1 MRISYPLDLLGDF
14 IKHSLQSINFYHF
27 AFMGIFFT
35 FFGIYLK
42 KEMGLW
48 DQRIAIIL
56 MIIPLTHIVITFS
69 LGYFTNKFNLEERI
83 LKILTF
89 MSFLLSL
96 GYLFT
101 DKVFNDTFLGLV
113 VITIGFSIFRNPILP
128 LVDSTT
134 LGYVMKKGG
143 DYGHIRL
150 WGSIGFVFGT
160 IVVGFLLSYKKLFPN
175 ETILIVMSFFLFLS
189 YLSSLKIP
197 VQVTP
202 KKNIHFREVLES
214 LKSKVLILFLL
225 TSFLHILGMAA
236 YHSFFGLYIDD
247 NDYSTIHLG
256 LFTIPAILSEA
267 VLFRYS
273 LSILKRYSPYHLLSV
288 AFLATIFRWL
298 SLYLFNDIIPIVL
311 SQTIHALSWG
321 LFFVTSISFIDY
333 HFKDRLRTSGITLFS
348 TLVFGLGNA
357 LGYYLAGTISQKYSY
372 NDLFLYCS
380 FLALLTFSISLYLSL
395 TEDVNFRLK

>member
-1 MRISYPLDLLGDF
+1 MDFLGDI

-27 AFMGIFFT
+27 AFMGIFFN
-35 FFGIYLK
+35 FFGYYLK
-42 KEMGLW
+42 EEMGLF
-48 DQRIAIIL
+48 DQQIGSIL
-56 MIIPLTHIVITFS
+56 MIIPLTHILVTFS

-89 MSFLLSL
+89 MSFFLSL
-96 GYLFT
+96 SYLFT
-101 DKVFNDTFLGLV
+101 KDVFSDSFLGLV

-134 LGYVMKKGG
+134 LNYVMKKGG
-143 DYGHIRL
+143 DYGRIRL

-160 IVVGFLLSYKKLFPN
+160 LIVGFLLLFKELFPI
-175 ETILIVMSFFLFLS
+175 ETILIVISFFLFLS
-189 YLSSLKIP
+189 FLSSLKIP
-197 VQVTP
+197 VKVTP
-202 KKNIHFREVLES
+202 KKNIHFREVLKS

-236 YHSFFGLYIDD
+236 YHSFFGLYVLA
-247 NDYSTIHLG
+247 DYEPYHVG
-256 LFTIPAILSEA
+256 LFTIPSILSEA
-267 VLFRYS
+267 VLLHYS
-273 LSILKRYSPYHLLSV
+273 SSILKRYSPYHLLSI

-298 SLYLFNDIIPIVL
+298 SLYFFHDIIPIVL

>member
-1 MRISYPLDLLGDF
+1 
-14 IKHSLQSINFYHF
+14 
-27 AFMGIFFT
+27 MGIFFN
-35 FFGIYLK
+35 FFGYYLK
-42 KEMGLW
+42 KEMSLS

-56 MIIPLTHIVITFS
+56 MIIPLTHILVTFS
-69 LGYFTNKFNLEERI
+69 LGYFTNKLNLEERI

-89 MSFLLSL
+89 MTFLLSI

-101 DKVFNDTFLGLV
+101 DYVFNDVFLGLIV
-113 VITIGFSIFRNPILP
+113 LTVAFSVFRNPILP

-134 LGYVMKKGG
+134 LGYVMNKGG
-143 DYGHIRL
+143 DYGKIRL

-160 IVVGFLLSYKKLFPN
+160 FIVGFLLSYKDLFPMD
-175 ETILIVMSFFLFLS
+175 TILYVISFFLFLS

-197 VQVTP
+197 VKVAP
-202 KKNIHFREVLES
+202 KKNIHFREILKS

-236 YHSFFGLYIDD
+236 YHSFFGLYILD
-247 NDYSTIHLG
+247 NSNYKTIHLG
-256 LFTIPAILSEA
+256 LFTIPSILSEI
-267 VLFRYS
+267 VLLHYS
-273 LSILKRYSPYHLLSV
+273 SSILKRFSPYHLLSV

-298 SLYLFNDIIPIVL
+298 SLYFFQDIIPIVL
-311 SQTIHALSWG
+311 SQLIHALSWG
-321 LFFVTSISFIDY
+321 LFFVTSIRYIDY

-357 LGYYLAGTISQKYSY
+357 LGYYIAGAISQKYSY

-380 FLALLTFSISLYLSL
+380 FLALLTFLISLYLSL
-395 TEDVNFRLK
+395 TEDVRFRLK